1 MKKSKL
7 IGTLIAVGAAGILLA
22 ACGSNAA
29 KSSSSSKSSDAASS
43 MTKTVDTA
51 SFTGSLK
58 GDNKMKVSGNVSIKD
73 GKLTLTD
80 FSTAAG
86 PDLHVYLAKGTDPK
100 TGVDLA
106 PISLTKKTQ
115 TFSLKGTDV
124 KKYSDVLIYCDKAHA
139 LFGHATYNAAADD
152 SATTTDTATTLS
164 GSFKGQNG
172 KQVSGDVTVNG
183 NEIDLSNFKT
193 VAGPDLHIYL
203 SKDGSVDNG
212 AINLGKI
219 SLTDANQKI
228 KVPAGTNISDFKQ
241 VLIHCDEAH
250 VTFGAADVK

>member
-1 MKKSKL
+1 MKRTKL
-7 IGTLIAVGAAGILLA
+7 FGTLAAVGVAALLLA
-22 ACGSNAA
+22 ACGNHSAQSMDHKTA
-29 KSSSSSKSSDAASS
+29 SSSS
-43 MTKTVDTA
+43 MTKVMNTSDDMSTY
-51 SFTGSLK
+51 TGNFQ
-58 GDNKMKVSGNVSIKD
+58 GDNHMKVSGKVTIKD
-73 GKLTLTD
+73 GKLMLTD
-80 FSTAAG
+80 FSTSAG
-86 PDLHVYLAKGTDPK
+86 PNLHVYLAKGTDPK

-106 PISLTKKTQ
+106 PISLTAKSQ
-115 TFSLKGTDV
+115 TFDLKGTNV

-139 LFGHATYNAAADD
+139 LFGHAPIATGDD
-152 SATTTDTATTLS
+152 ATTTNTAATLA

-172 KQVSGDVTVNG
+172 KKVSGDVTVSAK
-183 NEIDLSNFKT
+183 EIDLSNFKT

-212 AINLGKI
+212 AVNLGKI

-228 KVPAGTNISDFKQ
+228 KVPAGTNINDFKQ

>member
-51 SFTGSLK
+51 AFTGSLK

-86 PDLHVYLAKGTDPK
+86 PDLH
-100 TGVDLA
+100 
-106 PISLTKKTQ
+106 
-115 TFSLKGTDV
+115 
-124 KKYSDVLIYCDKAHA
+124 
-139 LFGHATYNAAADD
+139 
-152 SATTTDTATTLS
+152 
-164 GSFKGQNG
+164 
-172 KQVSGDVTVNG
+172 
-183 NEIDLSNFKT
+183 
-193 VAGPDLHIYL
+193 IYL

-228 KVPAGTNISDFKQ
+228 KLPAGTNISDFKQ

>member
-7 IGTLIAVGAAGILLA
+7 FGTLLAVGAAGILLA
-22 ACGSNAA
+22 ACGSNSAQ
-29 KSSSSSKSSDAASS
+29 SSSSSKSSEATSS
-43 MTKTVDTA
+43 MTKTINTA
-51 SFTGSLK
+51 SFTGSFQ
-58 GDNKMKVSGNVSIKD
+58 GDNKMKVAGHVSIKGD
-73 GKLTLTD
+73 KLTLTD
-80 FSTAAG
+80 FSTSAG

-100 TGVDLA
+100 SGVDLA

-115 TFSLKGTDV
+115 TFSLKGTNV
-124 KKYSDVLIYCDKAHA
+124 KKYSDVLIFCNKAHA
-139 LFGHATYNAAADD
+139 LFGHATYNADANM
-152 SATTTDTATTLS
+152 ATTTDTAASLT

-228 KVPAGTNISDFKQ
+228 KLPAGTNIKDFKQ